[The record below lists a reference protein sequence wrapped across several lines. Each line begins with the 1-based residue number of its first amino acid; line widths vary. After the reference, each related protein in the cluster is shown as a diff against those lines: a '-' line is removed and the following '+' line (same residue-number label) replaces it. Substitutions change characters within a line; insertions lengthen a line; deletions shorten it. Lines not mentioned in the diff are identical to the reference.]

1 MSLMRGDVAG
11 GAVMDG
17 LAKAGESSGGEAD
30 NCDPRRLG
38 GAASEA
44 AGICWIELRDELELR
59 EMDGRS
65 DASDPRSWRIAR

>member
-1 MSLMRGDVAG
+1 MRGDVG
-11 GAVMDG
+11 SCVVVNG
-17 LAKAGESSGGEAD
+17 LAEAGESNGGEAD
-30 NCDPRRLG
+30 NCDPSRLG